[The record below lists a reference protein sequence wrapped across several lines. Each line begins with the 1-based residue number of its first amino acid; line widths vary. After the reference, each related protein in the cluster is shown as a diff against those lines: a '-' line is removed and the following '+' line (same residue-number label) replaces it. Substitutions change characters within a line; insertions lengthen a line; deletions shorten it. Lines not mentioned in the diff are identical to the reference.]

1 MIYIRLWF
9 VFYMIFFLIL
19 KKCKFGMKIQF
30 SQNLPV
36 YGILFITAIRK
47 VNPDCYVKKIRKKSD
62 EPNYLEKLIKHFPI
76 FITSL

>member
-1 MIYIRLWF
+1 
-9 VFYMIFFLIL
+9 
-19 KKCKFGMKIQF
+19 MKIQF

-36 YGILFITAIRK
+36 YGILFITAICK

-62 EPNYLEKLIKHFPI
+62 EPNYLENLIKHFPI